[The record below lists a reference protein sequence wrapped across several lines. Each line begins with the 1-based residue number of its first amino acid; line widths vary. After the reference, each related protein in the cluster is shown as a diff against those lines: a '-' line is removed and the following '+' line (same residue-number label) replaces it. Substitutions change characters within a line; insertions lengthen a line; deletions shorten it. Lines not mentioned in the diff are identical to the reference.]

1 MKNYNLSAEWLEN
14 TRKETFS
21 RNYFLKDGNA
31 YYCHS
36 LTMLRVLQTSL
47 SEKEKQSEHQPKLGD
62 AVLTADEY
70 YEILDI
76 YATAY
81 NAGRVMFREKYLI
94 DKNVLYG
101 INADSYIRQL
111 DKNLN
116 DIWIPESRNNSIV
129 VSEAVIVKMG
139 TAAGHWHEL
148 TDIYNDHKELFEK
161 YEIKAIDE
169 APEAEAPEAE
179 APETPKRD
187 LSKFDDL
194 FVMTISKNHK
204 EMFKKDI
211 NTFVDGYTKNQI
223 VALALVLHDLVHQAV
238 RPKVFKTWLEMFCAI
253 IGKETPTAK
262 QSKPEVQAE
271 IPKMKQTYYYLFL

>member
-21 RNYFLKDGNA
+21 RNYFFKDGNA

-47 SEKEKQSEHQPKLGD
+47 SEAEKSLSIQPKLGD
-62 AVLTADEY
+62 AVLTDDEY

-76 YATAY
+76 YAKAY
-81 NAGRVMFREKYLI
+81 DTGREMFRDKYLI

-101 INADSYIRQL
+101 NNADAYIRQL
-111 DKNLN
+111 DKKLN

-129 VSEAVIVKMG
+129 VSEDVIVRMG

-169 APEAEAPEAE
+169 APEDNNKKSFADYLTCDDKNKNKMIEKIRNADRS
-179 APETPKRD
+179 TPKKIYFI
-187 LSKFDDL
+187 LKALFDNGNLMISDNE
-194 FVMTISKNHK
+194 TIYKAYHAEFGYHK
-204 EMFKKDI
+204 DYETLKRGLNYYDI
-211 NTFVDGYTKNQI
+211 DKSDTENQ
-223 VALALVLHDLVHQAV
+223 Q
-238 RPKVFKTWLEMFCAI
+238 K
-253 IGKETPTAK
+253 IGNMYE
-262 QSKPEVQAE
+262 
-271 IPKMKQTYYYLFL
+271 YLTS